1 MQDLII
7 SIVDYIFYQTILSY
21 NTHFYLLSILSPS
34 IYILLNHYRLK
45 PVDSIRNVIRLFHKT
60 RNKHPSLPDK
70 LLYHL
75 ILPLEFLLPNINFF
89 HLADDVAKL
98 FDAYPVCYSFHTD
111 TDHPHFHFIISTVS
125 FIPGHSCLDNSTLL
139 IHLEK
144 AQQVALEKHSIL
156 LNIK

>member
-1 MQDLII
+1 MINVNLKII
-7 SIVDYIFYQTILSY
+7 DDAYENDDAIDNTIAYI
-21 NTHFYLLSILSPS
+21 
-34 IYILLNHYRLK
+34 YRLNK
-45 PVDSIRNVIRLFHKT
+45 RIALPLYCYGVEYPPTYRNVIRSFHKT
-60 RNKHPSLPDK
+60 RNKHPSPPDQQ
-70 LLYHL
+70 LYHFVL
-75 ILPLEFLLPNINFF
+75 SLEFLLPNINFF